1 MYNNYT
7 IGDQMKITESVFNE
21 IQKTLLKKLYKLGCW
36 GKGHVSES
44 NLPKGFP
51 PHLRGLVLDVA
62 YELRKQ
68 EFLVM
73 RPSGHDRQWYLN
85 FVKRIEIE
93 LIIHEGLKL

>member
-1 MYNNYT
+1 MYINYT
-7 IGDQMKITESVFNE
+7 IGDPMKMTQVVYNE
-21 IQKTLLKKLYKLGCW
+21 IQNVLLKKLYKLGCW

-51 PHLRGLVLDVA
+51 PHLRGFVLDVA

-68 EFLVM
+68 QLLVM

-85 FVKRIEIE
+85 FAKRVEIE
-93 LIIHEGLKL
+93 TSIQNEVKP

>member
-1 MYNNYT
+1 
-7 IGDQMKITESVFNE
+7 MKLKKEAFNDVR
-21 IQKTLLKKLYKLGCW
+21 KVLLKKLYHLGVW

-51 PHLRGLVLDVA
+51 PHLRGFVIEVA

-73 RPSGHDRQWYLN
+73 RPSGHDRQWHLN
-85 FVKRIEIE
+85 FAKRREIE
-93 LIIHEGLKL
+93 DIIRE

>member
-1 MYNNYT
+1 
-7 IGDQMKITESVFNE
+7 MKLNE
-21 IQKTLLKKLYKLGCW
+21 KTFGEIRKVLLKKLYHLGAW

-51 PHLRGLVLDVA
+51 PHFRGLVLDAA

-68 EFLVM
+68 EILVM

-85 FVKRIEIE
+85 FSKLQEIE
-93 LIIHEGLKL
+93 QIISE

>member
-1 MYNNYT
+1 
-7 IGDQMKITESVFNE
+7 MKLNEKTFNE
-21 IQKTLLKKLYKLGCW
+21 IRKVLLKKLYNLGCW

-51 PHLRGLVLDVA
+51 PHLRGFVIDVA
-62 YELRKQ
+62 YELRKR

-85 FVKRIEIE
+85 FAKRQEIE
-93 LIIHEGLKL
+93 QLIKE

>member
-1 MYNNYT
+1 
-7 IGDQMKITESVFNE
+7 MKINEKTFND
-21 IQKTLLKKLYKLGCW
+21 IRKVLLKKLYNLGCW
-36 GKGHVSES
+36 GKGHASES

-51 PHLRGLVLDVA
+51 PHLRGFVIDVA

-85 FVKRIEIE
+85 FAKRQEIE
-93 LIIHEGLKL
+93 QIIKD

>member
-1 MYNNYT
+1 
-7 IGDQMKITESVFNE
+7 MKLNEDNFNL
-21 IQKTLLKKLYKLGCW
+21 IRKVLLKKLYNLGCW

-51 PHLRGLVLDVA
+51 PHLRGFVVDVA
-62 YELRKQ
+62 MELRKQ

-85 FVKRIEIE
+85 FAKRQEIE
-93 LIIHEGLKL
+93 ALIGE

>member
-1 MYNNYT
+1 
-7 IGDQMKITESVFNE
+7 MKLNEKTFNE
-21 IQKTLLKKLYKLGCW
+21 IRKVLLKKLYKLGCW

-85 FVKRIEIE
+85 FAKKQEIE
-93 LIIHEGLKL
+93 EVVKE